1 MDYKSLTSLMLR
13 LAGVF
18 IVVSAITSAPQTFVT
33 LLYSSGGA
41 QLVDTWA
48 LAAAGF
54 AVFAIPFLVG
64 LLLIYFPARIA
75 NRMLSGAGA
84 ETADALVL
92 QQVAFSTLG
101 LYFVTVAAY
110 ETFYWWAKLRI
121 YFAVFEEMNFSGL
134 PRRLSET
141 DFAGMMS
148 TGAQFIAGAVL
159 LLGGRGIA
167 NLFHRLRSPPALP
180 NLEPSSMPD
189 GPAGPAQR

>member
-18 IVVSAITSAPQTFVT
+18 IVVSAITSAPQTFFN
-33 LLYSSGGA
+33 LLYRRGGA
-41 QLVDTWA
+41 ESVDTWA

-64 LLLIYFPARIA
+64 LLLIYFPGRIA
-75 NRMLSGAGA
+75 NSMVSSAGA
-84 ETADALVL
+84 ETVDALVL
-92 QQVAFSTLG
+92 QQVAFSALG

-110 ETFYWWAKLRI
+110 ETFYWWAKLQI
-121 YFAVFEEMNFSGL
+121 YFAVFEEMNFPG
-134 PRRLSET
+134 PRRLRED
-141 DFAGMMS
+141 DFAGMVS
-148 TGAQFIAGAVL
+148 TGAQFIAGGIL

-180 NLEPSSMPD
+180 NVEPSSMPN
-189 GPAGPAQR
+189 GPAGQAHR